1 MNEEVKS
8 SEERI
13 QELEKRVA
21 TLEAIEKRRKVKMI
35 IGIALRVVMFI
46 IIIIT
51 IIKLYLYV
59 KPYFEQLSQL
69 SDFKNSL
76 NLNGNDLK
84 NFDLSNFDLNS
95 LFQ

>member
-1 MNEEVKS
+1 MNDEVKS

>member
-8 SEERI
+8 SAERI

-21 TLEAIEKRRKVKMI
+21 ALEAIEKRRKIKMI
-35 IGIALRVVMFI
+35 IGIAIRVIMFI
-46 IIIIT
+46 AIIVA

-69 SDFKNSL
+69 SNLKSGL
-76 NLNGNDLK
+76 NLSGDS
-84 NFDLSNFDLNS
+84 FDLSNFDLNS

>member
-21 TLEAIEKRRKVKMI
+21 ALEAIEKRRKIKMI
-35 IGIALRVVMFI
+35 IGIAIRVVIFI
-46 IIIIT
+46 IIIVA

-69 SDFKNSL
+69 SNFKNSL
-76 NLNGNDLK
+76 NLNSDGLK
-84 NFDLSNFDLNS
+84 NFDISNFDLNS

>member
-1 MNEEVKS
+1 
-8 SEERI
+8 
-13 QELEKRVA
+13 
-21 TLEAIEKRRKVKMI
+21 
-35 IGIALRVVMFI
+35 MFI

>member
-1 MNEEVKS
+1 MNDEVKS

-69 SDFKNSL
+69 NDFKNSL

>member
-69 SDFKNSL
+69 NDFKNSL
-76 NLNGNDLK
+76 NLNSDGLK
-84 NFDLSNFDLNS
+84 NFDISNFDLNS